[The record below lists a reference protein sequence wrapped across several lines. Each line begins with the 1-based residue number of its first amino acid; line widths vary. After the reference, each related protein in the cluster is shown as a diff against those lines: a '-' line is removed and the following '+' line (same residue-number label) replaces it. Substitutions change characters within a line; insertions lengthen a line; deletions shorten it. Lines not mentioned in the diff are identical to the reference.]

1 MNITPQVP
9 NLSIPTVLNPH
20 TETLRREN
28 NQREVIAQP
37 AALAQ
42 SAAEKGVASDKER
55 GRTPA
60 QNNENIDF
68 ASLKEKAELAN
79 NVVSEQKRDQSHHQ
93 GDQQA
98 NQQHKQDQE
107 SDSSN
112 SNAQQDANQGSE
124 QSEEISNSLAVTGAT
139 TGESSLNREESQEEN
154 KAESH
159 QGKHQEFQAS
169 RAAALEAQE
178 VAQLQDRDQEV
189 RAHEL
194 AHATVGGA
202 STGAPSYSYQTGP
215 DGKQYAV
222 GGEVSVDLSPIPG
235 DPTATIAKMQK
246 VHAAALAPA
255 NPSTQ
260 DNRVAASAAQAIL
273 QAQSELLELSAP
285 ETSNNLASNP
295 AQPNNSA
302 NPVNSD
308 NSNNPSDSQVNIETT
323 LAQHEQQAGNQSAE
337 HQNNT
342 EQDFDTLINQTLEAQ
357 EQVVP
362 TRSDE
367 VDQRAKRVES
377 FYTGI
382 SQAYQKPASYQFE
395 LTA

>member
-79 NVVSEQKRDQSHHQ
+79 NAVSEQKRDQGHHQ
-93 GDQQA
+93 GGQHA
-98 NQQHKQDQE
+98 SQQHKQEQE
-107 SDSSN
+107 NNSSN
-112 SNAQQDANQGSE
+112 QDTQQEKHQSTQQG
-124 QSEEISNSLAVTGAT
+124 EESPDSLAAT
-139 TGESSLNREESQEEN
+139 VITAGKPALNKEEHQEEN

-159 QGKHQEFQAS
+159 QDQHQEFQAS

-178 VAQLQDRDQEV
+178 VTKLQARDKEV

-222 GGEVSVDLSPIPG
+222 GGEVSVDLSPVPG

-255 NPSTQ
+255 SPSTQ

-273 QAQSELLELSAP
+273 QAQSELLELA
-285 ETSNNLASNP
+285 AS
-295 AQPNNSA
+295 
-302 NPVNSD
+302 D
-308 NSNNPSDSQVNIETT
+308 TQVNIEPS
-323 LAQHEQQAGNQSAE
+323 LAKNDQPIDDKSIGKQPAE

-342 EQDFDTLINQTLEAQ
+342 EQDFDSLINQTLAAQ

-362 TRSDE
+362 TRPDE

-377 FYTGI
+377 FYTDI